1 MDVFTGLTWQLVSIG
16 QIDRLVG
23 LAKIGKEMAFVMYTT
38 LLGARKLSNTLFSPR
53 NTNDVK

>member
-1 MDVFTGLTWQLVSIG
+1 MDVFTGLTWQLVS
-16 QIDRLVG
+16 IDRLVG